1 MLAAGATEATMDLR
15 ARRRGRGASSE
26 AFGLAAT
33 LGGIAF
39 RRPMA
44 YQFMAALLESLG
56 GRVRQ
61 VRIDRV
67 IAGAYAAT
75 VEVDGSLG
83 TRLVDARPSDALNL
97 AALVGGA
104 VFVAPEVLADNE
116 RRQQGDSAEAAS
128 LRHALELP
136 PMTISRAQ
144 PSDP

>member
-1 MLAAGATEATMDLR
+1 MFECIVLDEVGGNRHLVLQV
-15 ARRRGRGASSE
+15 GSSE

-39 RRPMA
+39 GRPMT
-44 YQFMAALLESLG
+44 YQFMAALVESLG

-67 IAGAYAAT
+67 VTGAYAAT

-83 TRLVDARPSDALNL
+83 ARLVDARPSDALNL
-97 AALVGGA
+97 AVLVGAA

-116 RRQQGDSAEAAS
+116 RERQGDSAEAAF
-128 LRHALELP
+128 LRRALELP